1 MLLLQENKW
10 YNFDDSQV
18 VAIDEGE
25 VKSAAAYVLFYR
37 RVREQDAANSNGTQ
51 LYAKRHRSSHR

>member
-1 MLLLQENKW
+1 MQLLQENRW

-18 VAIDEGE
+18 VPIDEEE

-37 RVREQDAANSNGTQ
+37 RVWEQDAVISNGTQ
-51 LYAKRHRSSHR
+51 LYAKRHRSSNR